1 MRVKNLMNFI
11 LVAGLLAGVFAA
23 LVPTASA
30 QQAQNLV
37 ITVTANDQKVK
48 PLQGAV
54 QYSATAEL
62 TYDQSAQAGVIGVPV
77 AFTPGQKPNWAS
89 VLISPTNAI
98 FNLASS
104 GTPGASASQKATVP
118 LTITVTATQDA
129 PAFSPETVIIN
140 AQTNPSQPGKPISG
154 TGQFQIV
161 ADYFSILDVQVAEPV
176 KVERPQVPVLFPVK
190 ITNLGNANTKITWT
204 VHDSSP
210 GLVVPV
216 PPQLVVQSK
225 QAGGTTNTADV
236 TLTVQTP
243 FHNGYLNEVGTV
255 NYDLKS
261 AYAIDPNVKGDSAT
275 VSLLITTRGFYVP
288 GPELGLLLGA
298 VIVVAALVRKARS
311 G

>member
-30 QQAQNLV
+30 QQQQSLV
-37 ITVTANDQKVK
+37 ITVTPNDSKVK
-48 PLQGAV
+48 PLQGGLTYTAKAV
-54 QYSATAEL
+54 L

-77 AFTPGQKPNWAS
+77 SFTPGAKPNWAS
-89 VLISPTNAI
+89 VLVSPNNAI
-98 FNLASS
+98 FTLGAG
-104 GTPGASASQKATVP
+104 GTPGAQGTSSID
-118 LTITVTATQDA
+118 LTITVTATSDA
-129 PAFSPETVIIN
+129 PAFQPETVTIN
-140 AQTNPSQPGKPISG
+140 AATNPGPPGKSISG
-154 TGQFQIV
+154 TGQFQIQ

-176 KVERPQVPVLFPVK
+176 KVERPQVPVVFPVK
-190 ITNLGNANTKITWT
+190 ITNLGNANTKVTWS

-216 PPQLVVQSK
+216 PPALIVQSK

-236 TLTVQTP
+236 TVTVQTP
-243 FHNGYLNEVGTV
+243 YHNGYLNEVGTV

-261 AYAIDPNVKGDSAT
+261 AYAIDPTVKGDSAQ

-298 VIVVAALVRKARS
+298 FVVVAALVRKARS